1 MIDGWAMKH
10 SAIVIGGGIAGLSA
24 AHHLSARGIDAVV
37 LEASD
42 RVGGRM
48 TSDRH
53 DGCVI
58 DRGAQFVSD
67 GYTVIGDLVA
77 AHGLSAQVHHVPGWT
92 GIVREGKVRRIH
104 PRRPWTLP
112 SSGLLRWKDAVRT
125 TRASLKLAHDAH
137 ALPLNDYA
145 GWCPLDHEDAAHAL
159 VRRFGNDA
167 LEYLFEPMLEGFYF
181 QPPEGMALALPAMVW
196 SFGARGKSVSALQGG
211 LGVLPEAMSQRL
223 DVRLSLPAIAI
234 ECSTA
239 GVQVTTAA
247 ETFHADFVVLAT
259 TAGAARALWSPA
271 DEDAARLL
279 DTRYSTTINISLGIP
294 EETPSGAATEDV
306 YAVLIPRR
314 ERKVIATFAFQSRK
328 CPHHIERGELLNVM
342 LDGAAGA
349 RLINASEPDV
359 LAEVIPELERY
370 LPGVAS
376 RIAFP
381 RVHRWFE
388 AEPCS
393 PPGRATHLHAYRET
407 WRADQRVILGGDFM
421 GIPCTE
427 GAAECGR
434 WAAAQ
439 IAGALGG

>member
-1 MIDGWAMKH
+1 MKH

-24 AHHLSARGIDAVV
+24 AHHLSARGIDVIV
-37 LEASD
+37 LEACD

-53 DGCVI
+53 AGFVI

-67 GYTVIGDLVA
+67 GYMAINELVA
-77 AHGLSAQVHHVPGWT
+77 AHGLSAQVHGVPGWT

-125 TRASLKLAHDAH
+125 TRASLKLAHDARD
-137 ALPLNDYA
+137 LPLNDYA
-145 GWCPLDHEDAAHAL
+145 GWRPLDDEDAAHSL
-159 VRRFGNDA
+159 VERFGTDA

-181 QPPEGMALALPAMVW
+181 QPPEGTALALPAMVW
-196 SFGARGKSVSALQGG
+196 SFGARGKSVSALRDG
-211 LGVLPEAMSQRL
+211 LGVLPEAMAERL
-223 DVRLSLPAIAI
+223 DVRLSSPAIAI
-234 ECSTA
+234 ECGTA
-239 GVQVTTAA
+239 GVRVGTATQ
-247 ETFHADFVVLAT
+247 TFHADFAVLAT
-259 TAGAARALWSPA
+259 TAGVARTLWSPA
-271 DEDAARLL
+271 NEDAARLVGM
-279 DTRYSTTINISLGIP
+279 RYSATLAISLGIP
-294 EETPSGAATEDV
+294 DGMPSGASVEDV
-306 YAVLIPRR
+306 YGVLIPRR

-328 CPHHIERGELLNVM
+328 CPRHVERGELLNVM

-349 RLINASEPDV
+349 RLIDATESDV

-376 RIAFP
+376 RIGFV
-381 RVHRWFE
+381 RMHRWAE

-407 WRADQRVILGGDFM
+407 WQADRRVIMAGDYM

-427 GAAECGR
+427 GAAESGR

-439 IAGALGG
+439 IAAALAG

>member
-1 MIDGWAMKH
+1 MKH
-10 SAIVIGGGIAGLSA
+10 SVIVIGGGIAGLSA
-24 AHHLSARGIDAVV
+24 AHHLSARGIDVTV

-53 DGCVI
+53 AGFVI

-67 GYTVIGDLVA
+67 GYTVIGDLTT
-77 AHGLSAQVHHVPGWT
+77 AHDLSAQVHHVSGWT
-92 GIVREGKVRRIH
+92 GIVRGGKVRRIH

-145 GWCPLDHEDAAHAL
+145 GWRPLDHEDAAQAL
-159 VRRFGNDA
+159 VERFGKDA

-196 SFGARGKSVSALQGG
+196 SFGARGKSVSALRGG
-211 LGVLPEAMSQRL
+211 LGVLPEAMAEHL
-223 DVRLSLPAIAI
+223 DVRLASPVTAI
-234 ECSTA
+234 EQGIA

-247 ETFHADFVVLAT
+247 ETLHADFAVLAT
-259 TAGAARALWSPA
+259 TAGVARTLWSPA
-271 DEDAARLL
+271 DEDATRLL
-279 DTRYSTTINISLGIP
+279 GTRYSATVAISLGVPDGI
-294 EETPSGAATEDV
+294 PSGASVEGI
-306 YAVLIPRR
+306 YAVLLPRC
-314 ERKVIATFAFQSRK
+314 ERKVIAAFAFQSRK
-328 CPHHIERGELLNVM
+328 CAHHVERGELLNVM
-342 LDGAAGA
+342 LDGAAGV
-349 RLINASEPDV
+349 RLAGASETDV
-359 LAEVIPELERY
+359 LAEVIPELEHY
-370 LPGVAS
+370 LPGIAS
-376 RIAFP
+376 RIAFT
-381 RVHRWFE
+381 RMHRWLE

-393 PPGRATHLHAYRET
+393 PPGRATHLHGYRET
-407 WRADQRVILGGDFM
+407 WHADRRVILAGDYM

-427 GAAECGR
+427 GAAESGR

-439 IAGALGG
+439 IAGALAG

>member
-1 MIDGWAMKH
+1 MKH

-24 AHHLSARGIDAVV
+24 AHHLAACGVGATI

-48 TSDRH
+48 TSDH
-53 DGCVI
+53 HAGFVI

-67 GYTVIGDLVA
+67 GYSVIGDLVD
-77 AHGLSAQVHHVPGWT
+77 AHGLSAQVHPVPGWT
-92 GIVREGKVRRIH
+92 GIVRGGKVRHIH

-125 TRASLKLAHDAH
+125 TRASLKLAHDARD
-137 ALPLNDYA
+137 LPLNDYA
-145 GWCPLDHEDAAHAL
+145 GWLPLDQEDAAHAL
-159 VRRFGNDA
+159 TERFGADA

-181 QPPEGMALALPAMVW
+181 QPPEGTALALPAMVW

-211 LGVLPEAMSQRL
+211 LGVLPETMAERL
-223 DVRLSLPAIAI
+223 DVRLSSPAIAI
-234 ECSTA
+234 ECGTA
-239 GVQVTTAA
+239 GVQVATAT
-247 ETFHADFVVLAT
+247 ETFHADFAVLAT
-259 TAGAARALWSPA
+259 TAGVARTLWSPA
-271 DEDAARLL
+271 NEGAARLL
-279 DTRYSTTINISLGIP
+279 GTRYSTTLNISLGIP
-294 EETPSGAATEDV
+294 DGIPSGVSIEDI
-306 YAVLIPRR
+306 YGVLIPRR

-328 CPHHIERGELLNVM
+328 CPHHSERGELLNVM

-349 RLINASEPDV
+349 RLIDASESDV

-376 RIAFP
+376 RIGF
-381 RVHRWFE
+381 VHLHRWAE

-393 PPGRATHLHAYRET
+393 PPGRATHLQAYRES
-407 WRADQRVILGGDFM
+407 WRADRRVILAGDYM

-427 GAAECGR
+427 GAAESGR
-434 WAAAQ
+434 WAAAR
-439 IAGALGG
+439 IAGVLAG